1 MIRRYLPSLIP
12 RYPTMPAIAVESTA
26 PIMCRLIHLT
36 EGGFAR
42 RNRIFRAYQGEE
54 GYQKGLL

>member
-1 MIRRYLPSLIP
+1 
-12 RYPTMPAIAVESTA
+12 MPAIAVESTA

>member
-1 MIRRYLPSLIP
+1 LIP
-12 RYPTMPAIAVESTA
+12 RYPTIPAIAADSTA
-26 PIMCRLIHLT
+26 AIMCRLIRFS